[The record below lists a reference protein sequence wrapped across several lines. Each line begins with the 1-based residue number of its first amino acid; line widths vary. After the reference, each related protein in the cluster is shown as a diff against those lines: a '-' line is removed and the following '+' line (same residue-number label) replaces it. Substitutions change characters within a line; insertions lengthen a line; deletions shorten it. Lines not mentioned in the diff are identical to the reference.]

1 MPNGVR
7 DTPEVWVGVWG
18 GGVVDSMQSHPLSIM
33 SQIYH
38 GSIRLSGLI
47 FLCIE
52 DKIEFQGVNNRH

>member
-7 DTPEVWVGVWG
+7 DTPEVWGVI
-18 GGVVDSMQSHPLSIM
+18 DTMQGHPHSIM

-52 DKIEFQGVNNRH
+52 DKIEFKGVNNRH

>member
-7 DTPEVWVGVWG
+7 DTPEVQGV
-18 GGVVDSMQSHPLSIM
+18 DTMQGHPLSIM

-52 DKIEFQGVNNRH
+52 DKIEFKGVNNRH